1 MLRKRAQLLLNF
13 FLSQYLC
20 IDHIYP
26 EFQVFNYFCTETFV
40 PAMGMDALEN
50 SHPVLSTFSLGVSG
64 SSVEEHIP
72 LHQDESGSYPVE
84 C

>member
-1 MLRKRAQLLLNF
+1 M
-13 FLSQYLC
+13 
-20 IDHIYP
+20 
-26 EFQVFNYFCTETFV
+26 

-50 SHPVLSTFSLGVSG
+50 SHPVLPTFSLGVSG

-72 LHQDESGSYPVE
+72 LHQDEAGSFPVE